1 MNYND
6 AVAVYQK
13 SPTSET
19 LKEVCKQLCSEMTL
33 REKLKMLSGRQF
45 AMRNCYDLL
54 TKGRKYNYRPCIAG
68 GIKRLEIPTVAFSD
82 GPRGV
87 VMGKSTCFPVSMA
100 RGASFNDELEY
111 EVGTAIAKEA
121 IAGGANYFAGIC
133 INLLR
138 NPRWGRAQETY
149 GEDPFLPRK
158 NGRCTDKSGAG

>member
-54 TKGRKYNYRPCIAG
+54 TKGRKYNSRPCIAG

-87 VMGKSTCFPVSMA
+87 LWAEVP
-100 RGASFNDELEY
+100 ASPFQWQ
-111 EVGTAIAKEA
+111 EA
-121 IAGGANYFAGIC
+121 
-133 INLLR
+133 LR
-138 NPRWGRAQETY
+138 LTMSLNMRSAQ
-149 GEDPFLPRK
+149 PLQK
-158 NGRCTDKSGAG
+158 K

>member
-68 GIKRLEIPTVAFSD
+68 GIKRLDPD
-82 GPRGV
+82 GCLFGRPRGV

-111 EVGTAIAKEA
+111 EVGTAIAK
-121 IAGGANYFAGIC
+121 
-133 INLLR
+133 
-138 NPRWGRAQETY
+138 
-149 GEDPFLPRK
+149 K
-158 NGRCTDKSGAG
+158 

>member
-100 RGASFNDELEY
+100 RGASFND
-111 EVGTAIAKEA
+111 
-121 IAGGANYFAGIC
+121 
-133 INLLR
+133 
-138 NPRWGRAQETY
+138 
-149 GEDPFLPRK
+149 
-158 NGRCTDKSGAG
+158 

>member
-121 IAGGANYFAGIC
+121 IAGGATILPVYALTFCAIPAGAE
-133 INLLR
+133 R
-138 NPRWGRAQETY
+138 
-149 GEDPFLPRK
+149 RK
-158 NGRCTDKSGAG
+158 HMARIRFCSEKWALH